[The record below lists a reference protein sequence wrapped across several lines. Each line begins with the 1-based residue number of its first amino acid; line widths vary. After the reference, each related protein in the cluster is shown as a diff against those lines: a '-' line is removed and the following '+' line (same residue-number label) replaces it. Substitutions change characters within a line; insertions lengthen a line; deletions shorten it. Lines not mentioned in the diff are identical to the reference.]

1 MEEPQYD
8 ILIVDDS
15 KFIIK
20 LLTAVI
26 ELKGYSCRSVNNILL
41 AFEELDKN
49 LPKLIFLDINLPD
62 SNGYEFCKILKSKEK
77 FNKVLIY
84 YFTGIAETEVAIKTL
99 ETKAD
104 GYLKKPF
111 DLSDFVDIIEQLEQ
125 STAV

>member
-26 ELKGYSCRSVNNILL
+26 ELKGYSCRYVNNILL

-62 SNGYEFCKILKSKEK
+62 SNGYEFCKIL
-77 FNKVLIY
+77 
-84 YFTGIAETEVAIKTL
+84 
-99 ETKAD
+99 
-104 GYLKKPF
+104 
-111 DLSDFVDIIEQLEQ
+111 
-125 STAV
+125 